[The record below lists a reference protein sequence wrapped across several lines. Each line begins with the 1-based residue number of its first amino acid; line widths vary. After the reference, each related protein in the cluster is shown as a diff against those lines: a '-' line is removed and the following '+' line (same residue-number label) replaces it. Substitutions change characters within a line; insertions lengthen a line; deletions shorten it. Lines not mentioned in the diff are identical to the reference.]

1 MSERVNAT
9 NLVDFQVG
17 ISPPDAIGLRLVTG
31 DGGNLTVR
39 INRAAVGN
47 LIFQMLARASSLP
60 DQPDAPSI
68 ETPVLS
74 AIGGGY
80 RGRSSWGARTLHP
93 FGRRSEI
100 NNSAKRG
107 GAGGSSKQT
116 GKAGSGKVFAE
127 WPISLSL
134 PIPV

>member
-1 MSERVNAT
+1 VFMSERVNAT

-74 AIGGGY
+74 AIGADIAVGPHGEPGLSIRLAGGL
-80 RGRSSWGARTLHP
+80 RLTIALNAVALADLQSKLAKLAQVRSSP
-93 FGRRSEI
+93 
-100 NNSAKRG
+100 
-107 GAGGSSKQT
+107 
-116 GKAGSGKVFAE
+116 SG
-127 WPISLSL
+127 PSH
-134 PIPV
+134 